1 MKKFV
6 NKMNSDFLATAAGLV
21 VAIAT
26 AFITIDW
33 ANFDISKEYPKLI
46 CSAVIAAGGYFSKM
60 KKVE

>member
-1 MKKFV
+1 
-6 NKMNSDFLATAAGLV
+6 MNSDFLATAAGLV